1 MNAWKRCFNSALTW
15 NLISKKSLCLKGNVF
30 LVDETLSRNGYRDKH
45 KGQACPQ
52 TFIAP
57 VFVNYGKYHKMTWE
71 MKIHPKKTN
80 IRQDRRI
87 FLRWET
93 NMKIHET
100 IRKIHRKQTKIGQ
113 DRRNSISLLDCT
125 ASRSKSRKKIL
136 LEIKFICSQISV
148 FSVSFVSAYLWEV
161 FLTEVFLHVI
171 LLAHNPNGIHLFS
184 NIF

>member
-113 DRRNSISLLDCT
+113 DRRNSISLLDCA
-125 ASRSKSRKKIL
+125 ASRSKTRKKIL

-148 FSVSFVSAYLWEV
+148 FSVSFVSAYFWGV
-161 FLTEVFLHVI
+161 FLTGVFLHVI

-184 NIF
+184 NIL